1 MAGGQGREARGQ
13 SPWGRPGRHARR
25 YGTPARPPVR
35 PTPSHS
41 HYGSTPTHPRTATRH
56 NGSMAPLFNSFSR
69 SSRKNPADR
78 MVTLIGKPG
87 CHLCD
92 DAQAVIEK
100 VCAET
105 GAAWEKKD
113 ITEDADL
120 HRKYWEQIPVILV
133 DGAQHDFWRVDP
145 KRLRTA
151 LGA

>member
-1 MAGGQGREARGQ
+1 
-13 SPWGRPGRHARR
+13 
-25 YGTPARPPVR
+25 
-35 PTPSHS
+35 
-41 HYGSTPTHPRTATRH
+41 
-56 NGSMAPLFNSFSR
+56 MAPLFNSFSR
-69 SSRKNPADR
+69 SPRKNPADR
-78 MVTLIGKPG
+78 MVTLVGKPG

-105 GAAWEKKD
+105 GASWEKKD
-113 ITEDADL
+113 ITKDTEL